1 MRVTASIIGT
11 CAVLSATAAAQPTV
25 TATARSVARATASVV
40 QQPIVAV
47 ASVLPGSSWERMD
60 LPSVLCGGTWCNA
73 YAWNNEDG
81 WQNEPHEWQGNMSA
95 SVKVDVVTNA

>member
-11 CAVLSATAAAQPTV
+11 CAVLTATASVQPTV
-25 TATARSVARATASVV
+25 TATARAAAHATASVIQDV
-40 QQPIVAV
+40 PSVV

-60 LPSVLCGGTWCNA
+60 LPSVLYGGTWRNA
-73 YAWNNEDG
+73 CAWNNEDG

-95 SVKVDVVTNA
+95 SVKADVIINA